1 MMKVKVV
8 VKFKD
13 KYTSSWHN
21 VDEIL
26 TVSEERYKEIE
37 RFVKVIIDEKPKG
50 SSKKNN
56 NCREQDTEDIY
67 QRGEDYESEL

>member
-13 KYTSSWHN
+13 KYTSSWHY

-26 TVSEERYKEIE
+26 NVSEERYKEIE
-37 RFVKVIIDEKPKG
+37 RFVKVIIDEKTKG

-56 NCREQDTEDIY
+56 KADSQV
-67 QRGEDYESEL
+67 

>member
-56 NCREQDTEDIY
+56 KADSQV
-67 QRGEDYESEL
+67 

>member
-1 MMKVKVV
+1 MKVKVV

-21 VDEIL
+21 VDEVLI
-26 TVSEERYKEIE
+26 VSEERYKEIE

-50 SSKKNN
+50 SEKPPEVATL
-56 NCREQDTEDIY
+56 RAEEPEPEEPEERPAT
-67 QRGEDYESEL
+67 

>member
-1 MMKVKVV
+1 MMKDKVV

-13 KYTSSWHN
+13 KYTSSWQY

-26 TVSEERYKEIE
+26 NVSEERYKEIE
-37 RFVKVIIDEKPKG
+37 RFVKVIIDEKTKG

-56 NCREQDTEDIY
+56 KADSQV
-67 QRGEDYESEL
+67 

>member
-21 VDEIL
+21 VDEVLI
-26 TVSEERYKEIE
+26 VSEERYKEIE

-56 NCREQDTEDIY
+56 KADSQV
-67 QRGEDYESEL
+67 

>member
-37 RFVKVIIDEKPKG
+37 RFVKIKIEEKTKG

-56 NCREQDTEDIY
+56 KADSQV
-67 QRGEDYESEL
+67 